1 MSKELVIS
9 TNRHETKV
17 AVIEDDQLVEVYF
30 QRANEYSL
38 AGSIHKGRVTRVL
51 PGMQSAFVD
60 LGLERDTF
68 LYVSDFLEEEHED
81 IDRVT
86 GDERPPRENG
96 REHVREGARE
106 NNRDRDRDRDRER
119 RPAMRPPQELPAVVS
134 TPDAPAT
141 DASAPVVDAP
151 AAAADGAGTAP
162 TQERPPNQASDRPAD
177 RPSD

>member
-9 TNRHETKV
+9 ANQHETRV
-17 AVIEDDQLVEVYF
+17 ALLEDDQLVEVYF

-68 LYVSDFLEEEHED
+68 LYVSDFLEETED

-86 GDERPPRENG
+86 GDEAPAPRE
-96 REHVREGARE
+96 
-106 NNRDRDRDRDRER
+106 RDRDRDRVRDRN
-119 RPAMRPPQELPAVVS
+119 AG
-134 TPDAPAT
+134 
-141 DASAPVVDAP
+141 
-151 AAAADGAGTAP
+151 DG
-162 TQERPPNQASDRPAD
+162 
-177 RPSD
+177 

>member
-9 TNRHETKV
+9 SNRHETRV
-17 AVIEDDQLVEVYF
+17 ALIEDDQLVEVYF

-68 LYVSDFLEEEHED
+68 LYVSDFLEEEHDD

-86 GDERPPRENG
+86 GDERPPREST
-96 REHVREGARE
+96 RD
-106 NNRDRDRDRDRER
+106 NNRGRDQDRER
-119 RPAMRPPQELPAVVS
+119 RPAMRPPQELPAVAAPPVS
-134 TPDAPAT
+134 AAEAPAI
-141 DASAPVVDAP
+141 
-151 AAAADGAGTAP
+151 GTED
-162 TQERPPNQASDRPAD
+162 T
-177 RPSD
+177 